1 MAVDFTAI
9 VLHEFSIASVSMA
22 SERGHLG
29 GRLGSDQGQKGRGA
43 REAGLRAGSGI
54 EGNRIWT
61 KARGD
66 KQEPIHLE
74 SF

>member
-1 MAVDFTAI
+1 MAVDFTATLSI
-9 VLHEFSIASVSMA
+9 EFSIASVSMA

-29 GRLGSDQGQKGRGA
+29 GCLGSDQGQKGRGA
-43 REAGLRAGSGI
+43 RGAGLRAVGGI

-66 KQEPIHLE
+66 KQKPIGLE